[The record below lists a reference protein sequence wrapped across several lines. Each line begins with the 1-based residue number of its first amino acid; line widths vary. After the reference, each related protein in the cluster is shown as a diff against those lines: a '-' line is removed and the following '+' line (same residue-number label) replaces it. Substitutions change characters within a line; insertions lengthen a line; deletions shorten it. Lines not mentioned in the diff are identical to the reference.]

1 MKLDEYQSNAKAIAI
16 YPGELVYPA
25 LGLCGEVGELIHAIS
40 HDAEEVV
47 KEAGDVLWY
56 IANVASD
63 AGLVLSE
70 VVGRKTFPKDIDC
83 WRLSTTKCDLSIQ
96 AGVVAEHVKKTLR
109 DDAGVLCDKRRKGI
123 KKDLKEIVDL
133 LAKVCGFENT
143 TLEDCAEKNI
153 AKLLSRQERG
163 KLTGDGDDR

>member
-1 MKLDEYQSNAKAIAI
+1 
-16 YPGELVYPA
+16 
-25 LGLCGEVGELIHAIS
+25 
-40 HDAEEVV
+40 
-47 KEAGDVLWY
+47 
-56 IANVASD
+56 
-63 AGLVLSE
+63 
-70 VVGRKTFPKDIDC
+70 
-83 WRLSTTKCDLSIQ
+83 
-96 AGVVAEHVKKTLR
+96 VAEHVKKTLR